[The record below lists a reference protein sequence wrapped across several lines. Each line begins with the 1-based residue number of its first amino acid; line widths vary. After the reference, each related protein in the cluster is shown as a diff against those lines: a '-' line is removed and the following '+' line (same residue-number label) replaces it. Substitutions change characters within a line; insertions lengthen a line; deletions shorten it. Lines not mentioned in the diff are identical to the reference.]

1 MVRVD
6 WLACRTVP
14 RGQCTHVESEW
25 VACRMIPRGLG
36 TFMWGNHCR
45 SGFRLAG
52 QERGIINGLRIILR
66 PGFTC
71 VSNAW
76 EKRRREEERGEKRR
90 GEKRRGEKIREEE
103 RRGEER

>member
-1 MVRVD
+1 
-6 WLACRTVP
+6 
-14 RGQCTHVESEW
+14 
-25 VACRMIPRGLG
+25 MIPRGLG

-76 EKRRREEERGEKRR
+76 EKKGGEKRR
-90 GEKRRGEKIREEE
+90 EVRREEV
-103 RRGEER
+103 RRGEERR